1 MENSQN
7 DRKRGM
13 CCAYPAFVQNEYN
26 YSKYCSFEYEILK
39 NIERKKNR
47 CYNYCTENFAYEGN
61 CSNTLE
67 IFLQQ
72 LMYEKEVTLLG
83 QEGEST
89 YI

>member
-1 MENSQN
+1 MY
-7 DRKRGM
+7 
-13 CCAYPAFVQNEYN
+13 CTCPVFVQNEYN

-67 IFLQQ
+67 IFLQY

>member
-1 MENSQN
+1 MFKKLVKNALYGKGQ
-7 DRKRGM
+7 GM
-13 CCAYPAFVQNEYN
+13 YCTCPVFVQNEYN

-67 IFLQQ
+67 IFLQ
-72 LMYEKEVTLLG
+72 
-83 QEGEST
+83 
-89 YI
+89 

>member
-1 MENSQN
+1 MLKQVKLHFIRRTTQN
-7 DRKRGM
+7 
-13 CCAYPAFVQNEYN
+13 FVQNEYN

-67 IFLQQ
+67 IFLQ
-72 LMYEKEVTLLG
+72 
-83 QEGEST
+83 
-89 YI
+89 

>member
-1 MENSQN
+1 MY
-7 DRKRGM
+7 
-13 CCAYPAFVQNEYN
+13 CTCPVFVQNEYN
-26 YSKYCSFEYEILK
+26 YSKYCSFEYEKLK

>member
-1 MENSQN
+1 MY
-7 DRKRGM
+7 
-13 CCAYPAFVQNEYN
+13 CTCPVFVQNEYN

-47 CYNYCTENFAYEGN
+47 CYNYCTANFAYEGN